1 MNILDLIMNKPIT
14 SLTAKDLQRLYKAGY
29 IQVGELKEINTHGY
43 DEVSYDIALFLLR
56 FPNKYNV
63 GMLEMEYINYTY
75 GATNFVSDLDA
86 IRDARSLIVKGLQ
99 KLAADKQMCMNEL
112 ITKLQRDCE

>member
-14 SLTAKDLQRLYKAGY
+14 SLTAKDLQRMYKAGY
-29 IQVGELKEINTHGY
+29 IRVGELKEINTHGY
-43 DEVSYDIALFLLR
+43 DEVSYDIVIFMLQ

-63 GMLEMEYINYTY
+63 GMLEMEYINYVY
-75 GATNFVSDLDA
+75 GATNFISDLDA

-99 KLAADKQMCMNEL
+99 KLAENKQMCMNEL

>member
-1 MNILDLIMNKPIT
+1 MNILDLIMNKPINK
-14 SLTAKDLQRLYKAGY
+14 LTAKDLQRIYKAGY
-29 IQVGELKEINTHGY
+29 MRVGELKEINTHGY
-43 DEVSYDIALFLLR
+43 DEVSYDIVIFMLQ

-63 GMLEMEYINYTY
+63 GLLNLEYINYIY

-99 KLAADKQMCMNEL
+99 KLAGDKQMCMNEL
-112 ITKLQRDCE
+112 ITRLQRNCK

>member
-14 SLTAKDLQRLYKAGY
+14 SLTAKDLQRIYKAGY
-29 IQVGELKEINTHGY
+29 IQVGELVDLKNV
-43 DEVSYDIALFLLR
+43 DPNASYDIALFLLR

-63 GMLEMEYINYTY
+63 GLLNLEYINYIY
-75 GATNFVSDLDA
+75 AATNFVSDLDA

-99 KLAADKQMCMNEL
+99 KLAGDKQMCMNEL
-112 ITKLQRDCE
+112 ITRLQRNCK

>member
-14 SLTAKDLQRLYKAGY
+14 SLTAKDLQRMYKAGY
-29 IQVGELKEINTHGY
+29 IQVGELRDLNT
-43 DEVSYDIALFLLR
+43 ESNASRDIALFFLR

-63 GMLEMEYINYTY
+63 GMLEMEYINYAY
-75 GATNFVSDLDA
+75 GATNFVNDLDA

-99 KLAADKQMCMNEL
+99 KLAGHKQMCMNEL

>member
-14 SLTAKDLQRLYKAGY
+14 SLTSKDLQRMYKAGY
-29 IQVGELKEINTHGY
+29 IQVGELKEINTHDY
-43 DEVSYDIALFLLR
+43 DEVTYDIAIFMLR
-56 FPNKYNV
+56 FPNKYNI
-63 GMLEMEYINYTY
+63 GMLEMEYINYIY
-75 GATNFVSDLDA
+75 GAANFTTNEEA

-99 KLAADKQMCMNEL
+99 KLAGDKQMCMNEL

>member
-14 SLTAKDLQRLYKAGY
+14 SLTSKDLQRLYHAGY
-29 IQVGELKEINTHGY
+29 IQVGELRDLNQT
-43 DEVSYDIALFLLR
+43 DNSTYDIALFFLK

-63 GMLEMEYINYTY
+63 GMLEMEYINYVY
-75 GATNFVSDLDA
+75 GATDFANDLDA

-99 KLAADKQMCMNEL
+99 KLAENKQVCMNEL
-112 ITKLQRDCE
+112 ITKLQQDYK

>member
-1 MNILDLIMNKPIT
+1 MNILDLIMNKPINK
-14 SLTAKDLQRLYKAGY
+14 LTAKDLQRLHKAGY

-56 FPNKYNV
+56 FPSKYNV
-63 GMLEMEYINYTY
+63 GMLEMEYINYVY
-75 GATNFVSDLDA
+75 GATNFISDLDA

-99 KLAADKQMCMNEL
+99 KLAENKQMCMNEL

>member
-14 SLTAKDLQRLYKAGY
+14 SLTAKDLQRMYKAGY
-29 IQVGELKEINTHGY
+29 IQVGELRDLN
-43 DEVSYDIALFLLR
+43 DESNASYDIALFLLR

-63 GMLEMEYINYTY
+63 GMLEMEYINYVY

-99 KLAADKQMCMNEL
+99 KLAGNKQMCMNEL

>member
-14 SLTAKDLQRLYKAGY
+14 SLTAKDLQRMYKAGY
-29 IQVGELKEINTHGY
+29 IQVGELRDLNAESN
-43 DEVSYDIALFLLR
+43 VSHDIALFFLR

-63 GMLEMEYINYTY
+63 GMLEMEYINYAY
-75 GATNFVSDLDA
+75 GATNFVNDLDA

-99 KLAADKQMCMNEL
+99 KLADHKQVCMNEL

>member
-14 SLTAKDLQRLYKAGY
+14 SLTAKDLQRIYKAGY
-29 IQVGELKEINTHGY
+29 IQVGELVDLKNIDPNA
-43 DEVSYDIALFLLR
+43 SYDIALFFLR

-63 GMLEMEYINYTY
+63 GMLEMEYINYVY

-99 KLAADKQMCMNEL
+99 KLAGDKQMCMNEL

>member
-14 SLTAKDLQRLYKAGY
+14 SLTSKDLQRMYKTGY
-29 IQVGELKEINTHGY
+29 IQVGELRDLNAESNASH
-43 DEVSYDIALFLLR
+43 DIALFFLR

-63 GMLEMEYINYTY
+63 GMLEMEYINYVY
-75 GATNFVSDLDA
+75 GATNFVNDLDA

-99 KLAADKQMCMNEL
+99 KLAGHKQMCMNEL